1 MNCIDLIVALS
12 KLPPDM
18 EVVYE
23 VEQTEDGF
31 KMVVVEDMDEIITDE
46 GVHLILLNPMFDDED
61 MEE

>member
-18 EVVYE
+18 KVVYE

>member
-1 MNCIDLIVALS
+1 MNCIDLIIALS

-23 VEQTEDGF
+23 LEQSEEGF

-46 GVHLILLNPMFDDED
+46 GVHYVLLNPMFNEDE
-61 MEE
+61 EEE